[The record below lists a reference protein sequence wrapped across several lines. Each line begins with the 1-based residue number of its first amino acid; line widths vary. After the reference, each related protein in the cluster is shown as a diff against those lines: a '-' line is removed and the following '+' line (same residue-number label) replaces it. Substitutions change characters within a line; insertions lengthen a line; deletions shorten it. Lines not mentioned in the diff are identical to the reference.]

1 MKNNRLILWIEL
13 FIGIAL
19 TLTFLGYKE
28 SGKDIYLPN
37 QIAWIP
43 FVAYGLLAIGLI
55 IELKM
60 GYKPIIRLPMLAVF
74 LAIGLICLSDSYGF
88 SSLTLSLTGI
98 PYLISL
104 LIACIRGG
112 QAVTQPSVHK
122 DKILPPGI
130 LSKKDIY
137 LQYGLWSG
145 IILLV
150 VLLVVIL
157 SILNITVWY
166 SFLALPFI
174 IPVFI
179 IVLLKTDTLRKILY
193 EINQN
198 MDYEAFEL
206 KIDEVLKNNIH
217 PETYNFL
224 LIIKTNYLFSYN
236 LDKALELFQT
246 IKEPEN
252 NKYLDLYHSVLVEGL
267 IHLGKYDEAYKTIEM
282 MKDSLKSKFIYFYKV
297 FCTNENIENIEA
309 IYPTNQK
316 NRFSN
321 ASSLYTK
328 MKYYESRGNTL
339 KTQELAKELI
349 EYAPKLLFFKEE
361 AAKNY
366 NNR

>member
-13 FIGIAL
+13 LIGVAL

-28 SGKDIYLPN
+28 SGEDIYLPN

-43 FVAYGLLAIGLI
+43 FLSYGLLAIGLI
-55 IELKM
+55 IEVKM
-60 GYKPIIRLPMLAVF
+60 GYRPLVRLPMFVVF

-98 PYLISL
+98 PYLIASI
-104 LIACIRGG
+104 IACIRGG

-137 LQYGLWSG
+137 LQYGLWAS
-145 IILLV
+145 IILIV
-150 VLLVVIL
+150 ILLVVIL
-157 SILNITVWY
+157 SIFNISVWY

-174 IPVFI
+174 IPIFI
-179 IVLLKTDTLRKILY
+179 IVLLKTDTLRKILF

-224 LIIKTNYLFSYN
+224 LIIKTNYLFSYD
-236 LDKALELFQT
+236 LSKALELFQT

-252 NKYLDLYHSVLVEGL
+252 NKYLDLYHSVLIEGL
-267 IHLGKYDEAYKTIEM
+267 IHLGKYDEAWETIER
-282 MKDSLKSKFIYFYKV
+282 MKDPLKSKFTYFYKV
-297 FCTNENIENIEA
+297 FCTNEKIENIEA

-316 NRFSN
+316 NQFSN

-328 MKYYESRGNTL
+328 MKYYESRGDTL
-339 KTQELAKELI
+339 KAQELAKELL

-361 AAKNY
+361 AAKNC
-366 NNR
+366 NNK